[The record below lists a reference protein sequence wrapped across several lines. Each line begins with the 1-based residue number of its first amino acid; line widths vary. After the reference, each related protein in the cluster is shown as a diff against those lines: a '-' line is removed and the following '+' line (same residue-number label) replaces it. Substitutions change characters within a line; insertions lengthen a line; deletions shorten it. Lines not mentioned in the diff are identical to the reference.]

1 MKKNKLKE
9 ITEIVLPII
18 CGVGLI
24 VYAVLTKDK
33 ETLFKLL
40 ICLIVMLAFAGIVF
54 GILYILIL
62 KNKILAYK
70 VKKYFNYLMQK
81 TERNVFEEFYILT
94 YCINVF

>member
-18 CGVGLI
+18 CGIGLI

-40 ICLIVMLAFAGIVF
+40 IWLIVIAAFAGIVF

-62 KNKILAYK
+62 KNKIIAHK
-70 VKKYFNYLMQK
+70 VKKYFNYLKKK
-81 TERNVFEEFYILT
+81 TERNIFEEFYMH
-94 YCINVF
+94 